1 MQIKILIFCSHL
13 KLSWISLWNHVCF
26 YVSKM
31 LLKINFVCLYF
42 KLRFLFFFP
51 FELFFK
57 IIPILSYYQ
66 LSTKKRKRK
75 RISLRDLT
83 KATPLTTLPWNYI
96 DFDCKGKINKFL
108 KFHQCFIIFKFFMHD
123 SELWIISCFNHNKI
137 IIIIIF
143 NFGLRIKS
151 MVVIQY

>member
-1 MQIKILIFCSHL
+1 LFSFEVELNFFMKSCLFLRFKNAFKNKFCLPLLQIKIFI
-13 KLSWISLWNHVCF
+13 
-26 YVSKM
+26 
-31 LLKINFVCLYF
+31 
-42 KLRFLFFFP
+42 FFP